1 MKEVGRMLYG
11 SNNYQLDGPDSD
23 RDYKVVMMPSFH
35 DLYVKHEVGRG
46 DLPEQYNDDHE
57 HFGVTD
63 VRDFSKR
70 VLQGNVNYVEYL
82 FSCDCTYNHPD
93 FAAYCDAAR
102 DLFKDGYLAV
112 VWATFYKSLFGL
124 VHSTLKRCPG
134 QRKGLV
140 RSFYYYLLCAT
151 VSTGDFSM
159 TQKTWR
165 YGVWQKCLQQMRFDE
180 SYKVPSEVELR
191 VWFSQLEETTRKRA
205 EDWCEKHP
213 DKVLNLNARA
223 DHLRKSMEE
232 FVKKEMLRDC
242 GVV

>member
-1 MKEVGRMLYG
+1 MKEVGKFLYG
-11 SNNYQLDGPDSD
+11 SNNYGLNGPDSD

-46 DLPEQYNDDHE
+46 DLPEQYNSDYE

-82 FSCDCTYNHPD
+82 FSCDCTYNYSD

-124 VHSTLKRCPG
+124 VHNTLKRYPG

-140 RSFYYYLLCAT
+140 RCTYYYLLCAA

-165 YGVWQKCLQQMRFDE
+165 YGGWQEHLQKVRFDE
-180 SYKVPSEVELR
+180 IHQVPTEEELR
-191 VWFSQLEETTRKRA
+191 KWFAQLESVAQKRA
-205 EDWCEKHP
+205 EAWCEKHP
-213 DKVLNLNARA
+213 DKVLKLTARA
-223 DHLRKSMEE
+223 EHLKESMEE
-232 FVKKEMLRDC
+232 FVKKEMLKEF
-242 GVV
+242 VE